1 MKLKLLLTLLTF
13 LIPLQLLARTENPEI
28 RVFDFEGTLLKTI
41 SLKNY
46 GWTQTGDIKVADL
59 GTDGVPEIILSASAG
74 DKPYVKIYRL
84 DGSLINE
91 LLIYPEAYLGGIN
104 LEIADLDQ
112 DGYKEIITG
121 ATFGGGPHVIIL
133 DSQGQ
138 VIKSFFA
145 FDLLDK
151 GGVNV
156 SAGNLYGD
164 DNLEIV
170 VSSNAHNY
178 VRVFDSGGKIL
189 NGFELKNSFTNGQ
202 KIATFDLGLDGL
214 AEIITYSNASD
225 RPYLNLYNNYGERL
239 NSFLVFN
246 ENFSGGF
253 NFDYQGYQLFLGAGF
268 GGGPHL
274 KIVDGYTNTISQ
286 FFTAEQNFLGG
297 VMFAVYN
304 DKIYTLAERF
314 ATAVMPESQY
324 ILIDLSEQKLKYF
337 RDGFAIFDESI
348 SSGTDF
354 YPTPVGQYQILSK
367 SPLAYSYT
375 YGLYMPFWMN
385 FYANYGIH
393 ELPYWPSGY
402 REGESHLGTKVSHG
416 CVRLGLGAAEKL
428 YNLATIGTKVYI
440 EE

>member
-59 GTDGVPEIILSASAG
+59 GTDGVPEIILSAPAG
-74 DKPYVKIYRL
+74 AKPYIKIYRL
-84 DGSLINE
+84 DGSPINE

-104 LEIADLDQ
+104 LEIA
-112 DGYKEIITG
+112 
-121 ATFGGGPHVIIL
+121 
-133 DSQGQ
+133 
-138 VIKSFFA
+138 
-145 FDLLDK
+145 
-151 GGVNV
+151 
-156 SAGNLYGD
+156 
-164 DNLEIV
+164 